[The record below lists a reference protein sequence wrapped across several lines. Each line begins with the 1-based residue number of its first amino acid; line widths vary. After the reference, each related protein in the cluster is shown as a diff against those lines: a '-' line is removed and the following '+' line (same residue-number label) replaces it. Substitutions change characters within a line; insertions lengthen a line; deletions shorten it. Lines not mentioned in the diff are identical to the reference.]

1 MMLHCFALHLL
12 LHTVSGGR
20 SDVTVMTWRDESLHF
35 VISIIRE
42 QLSTLMFQR
51 RSLKSHV
58 MQDCLKLSPP
68 KVCLLQVMYSSLV
81 RWQMSEQR
89 AARQKWTALDFVNV
103 TLNGSK
109 YLSTP
114 IFWPQWWLQGHAAA
128 QLKFAWKS
136 LKTELSVV
144 FSQERQLPAAE
155 MSSKLVQSIF
165 KRINLPVGER
175 GGH

>member
-1 MMLHCFALHLL
+1 MTMLHCFAVN
-12 LHTVSGGR
+12 TVSGSR

-35 VISIIRE
+35 VIPIIRK

-68 KVCLLQVMYSSLV
+68 KICPLQVMY
-81 RWQMSEQR
+81 WQMSEQR

-114 IFWPQWWLQGHAAA
+114 IFWPQRWLQGHAAA

-136 LKTELSVV
+136 LKTGLSVV